1 MILFE
6 LVSPVNFN
14 MGFIFTSRSLIN
26 MWNTASSNPE
36 LCSICLLTIW
46 CYKPF
51 VYGSWF
57 MLYLICWN
65 SFLHNFEIILQNLY
79 IKSTIIFCRFCMQL
93 KTWINRISQHD
104 IYMKY
109 ISISLF
115 SLRWIRFILS
125 IFIRLSC
132 IQMLSERII
141 LFFSR
146 S

>member
-14 MGFIFTSRSLIN
+14 MGFIFTFRSLIN
-26 MWNTASSNPE
+26 MWNTVRSNPE
-36 LCSICLLTIW
+36 LCSICLFTIW

-57 MLYLICWN
+57 MLYFICWN
-65 SFLHNFEIILQNLY
+65 SFLHNFEIILQNLH
-79 IKSTIIFCRFCMQL
+79 IKNTIIFCRFCMQL

-104 IYMKY
+104 NYMKY

-115 SLRWIRFILS
+115 SLRWIRLILS

-132 IQMLSERII
+132 IQMLSERIT